1 MMTTK
6 SVRRGAR
13 TSALRD
19 TTNALLDAAEF
30 CFEERG
36 LSATTMEDIARQAG
50 VSRATVYRHFANR
63 ESVVSGVILRTATR
77 YLDRIRGHIAGQPDL
92 GSAIL
97 AFVETT
103 VHAATREQSIAVLFV
118 SDDRL
123 AGIGLTENTSV
134 ALFELVTDFLRPAF
148 TCHWNDLQPGISVD
162 DAAEWILRT
171 ILSLLTV
178 RGPRR
183 RSLDGLHTY
192 LRRYLLPAIVVP
204 GSTEPESVSRHDDPA
219 DRLCARYTS
228 AVVSP

>member
-1 MMTTK
+1 MTTK
-6 SVRRGAR
+6 PVRRRAR
-13 TSALRD
+13 TTALRD
-19 TTNALLDAAEF
+19 TTDALLDAAEF
-30 CFEERG
+30 CFEEIG

-63 ESVVSGVILRTATR
+63 ESVVSGVILRTASR
-77 YLDRIRGHIAGQPDL
+77 YLGRIRGPLAGQPDL
-92 GSAIL
+92 GSAVL
-97 AFVETT
+97 AFVEIT
-103 VHAATREQSIAVLFV
+103 VRAATRDKSIAVLFV

-134 ALFELVTDFLRPAF
+134 ALFELVTEFLRPVFAR
-148 TCHWNDLQPGISVD
+148 HSNDLQPGISVD

-183 RSLDGLHTY
+183 RSPDGLQTY

-204 GSTEPESVSRHDDPA
+204 GAESVSRHDDPA
-219 DRLCARYTS
+219 GRPCARYTS